1 MKAAEEDDMKQR
13 QARGKQV
20 IMAPASL
27 LFKAISRLDVQG
39 TTPLDVYVGEVIY
52 CKYISEKSYVPKYST
67 FITIILIVIF
77 K

>member
-13 QARGKQV
+13 QVRGKQV
-20 IMAPASL
+20 IMGPALL
-27 LFKAISRLDVQG
+27 LFKAISRLDFQE

-52 CKYISEKSYVPKYST
+52 CKYISEKLYITKYST
-67 FITIILIVIF
+67 FITIILIAIF